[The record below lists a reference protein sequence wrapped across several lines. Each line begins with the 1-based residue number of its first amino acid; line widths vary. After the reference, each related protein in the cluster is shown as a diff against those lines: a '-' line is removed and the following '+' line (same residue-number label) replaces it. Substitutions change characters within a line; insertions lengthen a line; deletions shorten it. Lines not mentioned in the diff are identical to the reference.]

1 MKKKKAPN
9 RKPLSLARQD
19 KGKKR
24 QLQKQAV
31 YLFFSNNH
39 STTYA
44 ASESTGITRPNCT
57 RYVRMLEDNG
67 LIERTHQGICPIS
80 KEPGVWYFRKKEI
93 SNDRNS

>member
-9 RKPLSLARQD
+9 WKPLSLAQQNKD
-19 KGKKR
+19 KR
-24 QLQKQAV
+24 FRDQKQSI

-57 RYVRMLEDNG
+57 RYVRMLEDDG

-80 KEPGVWYFRKKEI
+80 KEPGVWYFRKKGE
-93 SNDRNS
+93 

>member
-9 RKPLSLARQD
+9 RKPLSLVQHIKD
-19 KGKKR
+19 KHFHD
-24 QLQKQAV
+24 QKQAI

-44 ASESTGITRPNCT
+44 ASESTRITRPNCT
-57 RYVRMLEDNG
+57 RYVRMLEDDG

-80 KEPGVWYFRKKEI
+80 KEPGVWYFKKKG
-93 SNDRNS
+93 

>member
-9 RKPLSLARQD
+9 RKPLSLAQHIKD
-19 KGKKR
+19 KHFHD
-24 QLQKQAV
+24 QKQAI

-57 RYVRMLEDNG
+57 RYVRMLEDDG

-80 KEPGVWYFRKKEI
+80 KEPGVWYFKKKGK
-93 SNDRNS
+93 

>member
-9 RKPLSLARQD
+9 RKPLSLAQHIKD
-19 KGKKR
+19 KHFR
-24 QLQKQAV
+24 DQKQSI
-31 YLFFSNNH
+31 YLFFSDNH

-57 RYVRMLEDNG
+57 RYVRMLEDDG

-80 KEPGVWYFRKKEI
+80 KEPGVWYFKK
-93 SNDRNS
+93 RG

>member
-9 RKPLSLARQD
+9 RKPLSLAQHIKD
-19 KGKKR
+19 KHFHD
-24 QLQKQAV
+24 QKQAI

-57 RYVRMLEDNG
+57 RYVRMLEDDG

-80 KEPGVWYFRKKEI
+80 KEPRVWYFRRKE
-93 SNDRNS
+93 NNQ